1 MEDIL
6 LPSKIKIIPGERENE
21 SVLVM
26 EPFFHGYGH
35 TVGNAL
41 RRVLLSSLQG
51 AAVTA
56 VKIKGGSHEFQALP
70 NIKEDVL
77 EIILNLKQLR
87 LKVFSDEPVKLTLH
101 VKGEKKVTGKDIEPN
116 SDVVVANPG
125 LHIATLTDKSAELE
139 MEITVAKGRGY
150 VSTEERGKDR
160 GELGTI
166 SIDALYSPI
175 RSVGYRIEDVRVG
188 QITNF
193 DKLTLNIETD
203 GTVDADEAIRQ
214 SAKILMEHFGLLAGV
229 NAEGAEAKVSESKAN
244 EEEEETEDSEDSE
257 DADEAPSADGEEKPK
272 KKKASKKK

>member
-6 LPSKIKIIPGERENE
+6 LPSKIEIVPGERENE
-21 SVLVM
+21 STLTM

-70 NIKEDVL
+70 NVKEDVL

-87 LKVFSDEPVKLTLH
+87 LKVYSDEPVKLTLH
-101 VKGEKKVTGKDIEPN
+101 AKGEKKVTGKDIAPN
-116 SDVVVANPG
+116 SDVEVANPG
-125 LHIATLTDKSAELE
+125 LHIATLTDASADLE

-150 VSTEERGKDR
+150 VPTEERGKDR

-166 SIDALYSPI
+166 AVDALYSPI
-175 RSVGYRIEDVRVG
+175 RSVGYRVEDVRVG
-188 QITNF
+188 QITNY
-193 DKLTLNIETD
+193 DKLTLTIETD
-203 GTVDADEAIRQ
+203 GTVDAAEAIRS
-214 SAKILMEHFGLLAGV
+214 SAKILIGHFALLADAGTSSPASAKDEDEAGSEAE
-229 NAEGAEAKVSESKAN
+229 AEGEG
-244 EEEEETEDSEDSE
+244 DSEDGE
-257 DADEAPSADGEEKPK
+257 DKPK
-272 KKKASKKK
+272 KKKAAKKK

>member
-6 LPSKIKIIPGERENE
+6 LPSKIEIAESGRENE

-56 VKIKGGSHEFQALP
+56 VKIKGASHEFQAIP
-70 NIKEDVL
+70 NVKEDVL

-101 VKGEKKVTGKDIEPN
+101 AKGEKKVTGKDILAN
-116 SDVVVANPG
+116 SDVEVANPS

-150 VSTEERGKDR
+150 VATEERGKER

-166 SIDALYSPI
+166 AIDALYSPI
-175 RSVGYRIEDVRVG
+175 RSVGYKVEDVRVG
-188 QITNF
+188 QITNY
-193 DKLTLNIETD
+193 DKLTLTIETD

-214 SAKILMEHFGLLAGV
+214 SAKILIEHFGLLTGLNAGP
-229 NAEGAEAKVSESKAN
+229 AAKPEKAG
-244 EEEEETEDSEDSE
+244 EEEAGEMEEKDTED
-257 DADEAPSADGEEKPK
+257 DGEKPK

>member
-6 LPSKIKIIPGERENE
+6 LPSKIEIIPGERDNE

-70 NIKEDVL
+70 NVKEDVL

-101 VKGEKKVTGKDIEPN
+101 AKGEKKVTGKDIAAN

-125 LHIATLTDKSAELE
+125 LHIATLTDASAELE

-150 VSTEERGKDR
+150 VPTEERGKDR

-166 SIDALYSPI
+166 AIDALYSPI
-175 RSVGYRIEDVRVG
+175 RSVGYRVEDVRVG

-193 DKLTLNIETD
+193 DKLTLTIETD
-203 GTVDADEAIRQ
+203 GTVDADEAVRS
-214 SAKILMEHFGLLAGV
+214 SAKILIDHFALLATV
-229 NAEGAEAKVSESKAN
+229 NAEAPAKAEAA
-244 EEEEETEDSEDSE
+244 EEEEKEEKEEGSEE
-257 DADEAPSADGEEKPK
+257 GEEKPK

>member
-6 LPSKIKIIPGERENE
+6 LPSKIEIVPSGRENE

-56 VKIKGGSHEFQALP
+56 VKIKGASHEFQALP
-70 NIKEDVL
+70 NVKEDVL

-87 LKVFSDEPVKLTLH
+87 LKVYSDEPVKLTLH
-101 VKGEKKVTGKDIEPN
+101 AKGEKNVTGKDIEAN
-116 SDVVVANPG
+116 SDVEVANPN

-150 VSTEERGKDR
+150 VPTEERGKDR

-166 SIDALYSPI
+166 AVDALYSPI
-175 RSVGYRIEDVRVG
+175 RSVGYKVEDVRVG
-188 QITNF
+188 QITNY
-193 DKLTLNIETD
+193 DRLTLTIETD
-203 GTVDADEAIRQ
+203 GTVEADEAVRQ
-214 SAKILMEHFGLLAGV
+214 SAKILIDHFALLAGIG
-229 NAEGAEAKVSESKAN
+229 AGEAPAKAEADEAEVEEA
-244 EEEEETEDSEDSE
+244 EEEEASEEGD
-257 DADEAPSADGEEKPK
+257 EKPK

>member
-1 MEDIL
+1 MEGIL
-6 LPSKIKIIPGERENE
+6 LPSKIEIVPGERDNE
-21 SVLVM
+21 SVLTM

-56 VKIKGGSHEFQALP
+56 VKIKGASHEFQAIP
-70 NIKEDVL
+70 NVKEDVL

-101 VKGEKKVTGKDIEPN
+101 AKGDKKVTGKDIAPN
-116 SDVVVANPG
+116 SDVEVANPN

-150 VSTEERGKDR
+150 VPTEERGKDR

-166 SIDALYSPI
+166 AVDALYSPI
-175 RSVGYRIEDVRVG
+175 RSVGYRVEDVRVG
-188 QITNF
+188 QITNY
-193 DKLTLNIETD
+193 DKLTLTIETD

-214 SAKILMEHFGLLAGV
+214 SAKILIDHFALLSGV
-229 NAEGAEAKVSESKAN
+229 NAGEAPAKAEASEEAES
-244 EEEEETEDSEDSE
+244 EEESEEEASEE
-257 DADEAPSADGEEKPK
+257 GDAKPK

>member
-6 LPSKIKIIPGERENE
+6 LPSKIEITPGERDNE

-70 NIKEDVL
+70 NVKEDVL

-87 LKVFSDEPVKLTLH
+87 LKVYSDEPVKLTLH
-101 VKGEKKVTGKDIEPN
+101 AKGDKKVTGKDIAPN
-116 SDVVVANPG
+116 SDVEVANPG

-150 VSTEERGKDR
+150 VPTEERGKER

-166 SIDALYSPI
+166 AVDALYSPI
-175 RSVGYRIEDVRVG
+175 RSVGYRVEDVRVG
-188 QITNF
+188 QITNY
-193 DKLTLNIETD
+193 DKLTLTIETD
-203 GTVDADEAIRQ
+203 GTVEADEAIRS
-214 SAKILMEHFGLLAGV
+214 SAKILIDHFALLAGV
-229 NAEGAEAKVSESKAN
+229 NAGEAPAKAEAAED
-244 EEEEETEDSEDSE
+244 EEEKEEESEEEGSE
-257 DADEAPSADGEEKPK
+257 EGDEKPK

>member
-6 LPSKIKIIPGERENE
+6 LPSKIEIVPSERDNE

-56 VKIKGGSHEFQALP
+56 VKIKGASHEFQAIP
-70 NIKEDVL
+70 NVKEDVL

-101 VKGEKKVTGKDIEPN
+101 AKGEKKVTGKDIEAN
-116 SDVVVANPG
+116 SDVEVANPG
-125 LHIATLTDKSAELE
+125 MHIATITDKAGELE

-150 VSTEERGKDR
+150 VATEERGKEH

-166 SIDALYSPI
+166 AIDALYSPI
-175 RSVGYRIEDVRVG
+175 RSVGYKVDDVRVG
-188 QITNF
+188 QVTNY
-193 DKLTLNIETD
+193 DKLTLTIETD

-214 SAKILMEHFGLLAGV
+214 SAKILIDHFALLSALNAG
-229 NAEGAEAKVSESKAN
+229 
-244 EEEEETEDSEDSE
+244 
-257 DADEAPSADGEEKPK
+257 EAPAKAEKAEEGVEKEEAGEEGEDKPK
-272 KKKASKKK
+272 KKKAAKKK

>member
-6 LPSKIKIIPGERENE
+6 LPSKIEIVPGERDNE

-41 RRVLLSSLQG
+41 RRVLLSSLEG

-70 NIKEDVL
+70 NVKEDVL

-87 LKVFSDEPVKLTLH
+87 LKVYSDEPVKLTLH
-101 VKGEKKVTGKDIEPN
+101 AKGDKKVTGKDIAPN
-116 SDVVVANPG
+116 SDVEVANPN

-150 VSTEERGKDR
+150 VPTEERGKDR

-166 SIDALYSPI
+166 AVDALYSPI
-175 RSVGYRIEDVRVG
+175 RSVGYRVEDVRVG
-188 QITNF
+188 QITNY
-193 DKLTLNIETD
+193 DKLTLTIETD
-203 GTVDADEAIRQ
+203 GTVEADEAIRQ
-214 SAKILMEHFGLLAGV
+214 SAKILIDHFALLAGV
-229 NAEGAEAKVSESKAN
+229 GAEAPAKAEAKEES
-244 EEEEETEDSEDSE
+244 EEEEETEEVEEGSEE
-257 DADEAPSADGEEKPK
+257 GEEKPK

>member
-6 LPSKIKIIPGERENE
+6 LPSKIEILPSERDNE
-21 SVLVM
+21 SILVM

-56 VKIKGGSHEFQALP
+56 VKIKGASHEFQAIP
-70 NIKEDVL
+70 NVKEDVL

-87 LKVFSDEPVKLTLH
+87 MKVFSDEPVKLTLH
-101 VKGEKKVTGKDIEPN
+101 AKGDKKVTGKDILAN
-116 SDVVVANPG
+116 SDVEIANPG
-125 LHIATLTDKSAELE
+125 LHIATLTDKGGELE

-150 VSTEERGKDR
+150 VATEERGKER

-166 SIDALYSPI
+166 AIDALYSPV
-175 RSVGYRIEDVRVG
+175 RSVGYKVDDVRVG
-188 QITNF
+188 QVTNY
-193 DKLTLNIETD
+193 DKLTLTIETD

-214 SAKILMEHFGLLAGV
+214 SAKILIDHFALLTGL
-229 NAEGAEAKVSESKAN
+229 NAEAPAKAEKAD
-244 EEEEETEDSEDSE
+244 EEESEEKEEPAAEGD
-257 DADEAPSADGEEKPK
+257 EEKPK

>member
-6 LPSKIKIIPGERENE
+6 LPSKIEIVPGERDNE
-21 SVLVM
+21 SVLTM

-56 VKIKGGSHEFQALP
+56 VKIKGASHEFQAIP
-70 NIKEDVL
+70 NVKEDVL

-101 VKGEKKVTGKDIEPN
+101 AKGDKKVTGKDIAPN
-116 SDVVVANPG
+116 SDVEVANPN

-150 VSTEERGKDR
+150 VPTEERGKDR

-166 SIDALYSPI
+166 AVDALYSPI
-175 RSVGYRIEDVRVG
+175 RSVGYRVEDVRVG
-188 QITNF
+188 QITNY
-193 DKLTLNIETD
+193 DKLTLTIETD

-214 SAKILMEHFGLLAGV
+214 SAKILIDHFALLSGV
-229 NAEGAEAKVSESKAN
+229 NAGEAPAKAEAAEEDGSDEES
-244 EEEEETEDSEDSE
+244 EEEASEEGD
-257 DADEAPSADGEEKPK
+257 EKPK

>member
-6 LPSKIKIIPGERENE
+6 LPSKIEIVPGERENE
-21 SVLVM
+21 SILTM

-41 RRVLLSSLQG
+41 RRVLLSSLPG

-56 VKIKGGSHEFQALP
+56 VKIKGASHEFQAIP
-70 NIKEDVL
+70 NVKEDVL

-87 LKVFSDEPVKLTLH
+87 LKVYSDEPVKLTLH
-101 VKGEKKVTGKDIEPN
+101 AKGEKKVTGKDIEAN
-116 SDVVVANPG
+116 SDVEIANPN
-125 LHIATLTDKSAELE
+125 LHIATLTSKTGELE

-150 VSTEERGKDR
+150 VATEERGKER

-166 SIDALYSPI
+166 AVDALYSPI
-175 RSVGYRIEDVRVG
+175 RSVGYKVDDVRVG
-188 QITNF
+188 QVTNY
-193 DKLTLNIETD
+193 DKLTLTIETD

-214 SAKILMEHFGLLAGV
+214 SAKILIDHFALLTTLNAGE
-229 NAEGAEAKVSESKAN
+229 APKAEAAEAGDEA
-244 EEEEETEDSEDSE
+244 EEEKEESSEE
-257 DADEAPSADGEEKPK
+257 GEEKPK

>member
-6 LPSKIKIIPGERENE
+6 LPSKIEIVPSERENE
-21 SVLVM
+21 SVLTM

-56 VKIKGGSHEFQALP
+56 VKIKGASHEFQALP
-70 NIKEDVL
+70 NVKEDVL

-87 LKVFSDEPVKLTLH
+87 LKVYSDEPVKLTLH
-101 VKGEKKVTGKDIEPN
+101 AKGEKKVTGKDIEPN
-116 SDVVVANPG
+116 SDVEIANPS

-150 VSTEERGKDR
+150 VPTEERGKDR

-166 SIDALYSPI
+166 AVDALYSPI
-175 RSVGYRIEDVRVG
+175 RSVGYKVEDVRVG
-188 QITNF
+188 QITNY
-193 DKLTLNIETD
+193 DKLTLTIETD
-203 GTVDADEAIRQ
+203 GTVEADEAIRS
-214 SAKILMEHFGLLAGV
+214 SAKILIDHFALLAGV
-229 NAEGAEAKVSESKAN
+229 NAGEAPAKAEEAEDEAEEA
-244 EEEEETEDSEDSE
+244 EEEASEEGD
-257 DADEAPSADGEEKPK
+257 EKPK
-272 KKKASKKK
+272 KKRASKKK

>member
-6 LPSKIKIIPGERENE
+6 LPSKIEIIPGERDNE
-21 SVLVM
+21 SVLTM

-70 NIKEDVL
+70 NVKEDVL

-101 VKGEKKVTGKDIEPN
+101 AKGEKKVTGKDIAPN
-116 SDVVVANPG
+116 SDVEVANPN

-150 VSTEERGKDR
+150 VPTEERGKDR
-160 GELGTI
+160 GALGTI
-166 SIDALYSPI
+166 AIDALYSPI
-175 RSVGYRIEDVRVG
+175 RSVGYRVEDVRVG

-193 DKLTLNIETD
+193 DKLMLTIETD
-203 GTVDADEAIRQ
+203 GTVDADEAVRS
-214 SAKILMEHFGLLAGV
+214 SAKILIDHFALLA
-229 NAEGAEAKVSESKAN
+229 AATAEAPAKAAAAEEA
-244 EEEEETEDSEDSE
+244 EEEEKEEASEE
-257 DADEAPSADGEEKPK
+257 GEEKPK